1 MNVSA
6 ADTSVCQSQ
15 DQSSLL
21 TFLGDQSQDLTG
33 SHAEEGLSTSSMS
46 DQESL
51 TPPEVESLSDL
62 ETDATC
68 DIDEKGE
75 DTVCDDA
82 LPQTP
87 DEEVYIGYLQF

>member
-1 MNVSA
+1 
-6 ADTSVCQSQ
+6 
-15 DQSSLL
+15 
-21 TFLGDQSQDLTG
+21 
-33 SHAEEGLSTSSMS
+33 MS

-75 DTVCDDA
+75 DTACDDA

-87 DEEVYIGYLQF
+87 DEEVYRILTILTALYICTAMYTPPFNMLNLSLCSGWDSRLLVII